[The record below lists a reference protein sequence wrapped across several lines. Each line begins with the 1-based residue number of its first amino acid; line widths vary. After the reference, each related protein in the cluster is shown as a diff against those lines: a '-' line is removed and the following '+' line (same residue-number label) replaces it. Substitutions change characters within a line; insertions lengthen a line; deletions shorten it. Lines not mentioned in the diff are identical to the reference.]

1 MRTLPLL
8 LVSLAACQHAPAP
21 QAPVAPAAPLAPA
34 VPAAAPAAVDL
45 RPELDALH
53 LGPRAQGP
61 RPTCSIFTTCS
72 ALEFALARAE
82 RKPVRMSTEFLN
94 WAANQSSH
102 DNADGDFFHQALA
115 GFANEGLCSEE
126 LEPYAAAWDPA
137 ANPPPA
143 ALEAAHALRERARS
157 ALAVH
162 WIVPWVP
169 NRFGLSDEQ
178 FAEVK
183 RTLAAGWPV
192 AAGSGHSRLLV
203 GYRDDPAAEGGGVF
217 LTCDSALAAYSEVSY
232 TFVRRDVA
240 DVFWVEGR
248 AP

>member
-1 MRTLPLL
+1 MAAMRLL
-8 LVSLAACQHAPAP
+8 LALALACGACRELPREPP
-21 QAPVAPAAPLAPA
+21 Q
-34 VPAAAPAAVDL
+34 AVDL
-45 RPELDALH
+45 RPELER
-53 LGPRAQGP
+53 LGLAPRSQGP

-72 ALEFALARAE
+72 ALEFALARVE
-82 RKPVRMSTEFLN
+82 PRPLRLSPEFLN
-94 WAANQSSH
+94 WAANQCSH
-102 DNADGDFFHQALA
+102 DNADGDFFHQSLA
-115 GFANEGLCSEE
+115 GFEREGLCSESA
-126 LEPYAAAWDPA
+126 LPYAAAWDAA

-143 ALEAAHALRERARS
+143 ALAQAQALRERTRS
-157 ALAVH
+157 ELAIH

-203 GYRDDPAAEGGGVF
+203 GYRDDPAAEGGGTFV
-217 LTCDSALAAYSEVSY
+217 TCDSALAAWGEVSY
-232 TFVRRDVA
+232 AFVHKDVA

-248 AP
+248 AR